1 MISGIKHAALATAFA
16 ILGIGGMA
24 SAANAA
30 VTWHVQ
36 GTFSDG
42 TSLTGQFTTDVYG
55 FVHNWDLFTK
65 ANGAF
70 SAVEYDP
77 LTSYKSSGNT
87 FVDFQ
92 PNYFGDLHLDF
103 VNDLAVFG
111 PKNPIIDATSYECQN
126 SFNCFI
132 PLGGS
137 TRYLTGGVGDFA
149 IASVPEPAT
158 WAMLILGFGF
168 TGTMLRIAG
177 RRKVLATA

>member
-1 MISGIKHAALATAFA
+1 MISGVKRTALATAFA
-16 ILGIGGMA
+16 ILGVCGMA
-24 SAANAA
+24 SAADAA

-55 FVHNWDLFTK
+55 YVHNWDLFTK

-77 LTSYKSSGNT
+77 LTSYRSSGNT

-111 PKNPIIDATSYECQN
+111 PKNPIIDATSYECQG
-126 SFNCFI
+126 SFNCYI

-149 IASVPEPAT
+149 IASVPEPTT